1 MIADTAISPAHRE
14 PENTMTRIL
23 TITTA
28 LLLGSILPATASDD
42 TRQPVTMPAPMQEH
56 LLANM
61 RDHLAALGEIQTAL
75 AKGKYN
81 LAADIAEQRIGMS
94 SLQSHGASHM
104 APYMPKA
111 MQDIGTNMH
120 RAASRFAR
128 TAQEEAVGNDLPR
141 ALGALGELT
150 QQCVVCHASF
160 KLK

>member
-1 MIADTAISPAHRE
+1 MPH
-14 PENTMTRIL
+14 IL
-23 TITTA
+23 TITA
-28 LLLGSILPATASDD
+28 AILLGTILTATGADD
-42 TRQPVTMPAPMQEH
+42 ARQPVTMPAPMQEH
-56 LLANM
+56 MLANM
-61 RDHLAALGEIQTAL
+61 RDHLTALGEIQTEL
-75 AKGKYN
+75 AKGKYYQ
-81 LAADIAEQRIGMS
+81 AADIAEQRIGMS

-128 TAQEEAVGNDLPR
+128 TVQEAAVSNDLPR

-150 QQCVVCHASF
+150 QQCVACHASF

>member
-1 MIADTAISPAHRE
+1 MPH
-14 PENTMTRIL
+14 IL
-23 TITTA
+23 TITA
-28 LLLGSILPATASDD
+28 AILLGTILTATAADEA
-42 TRQPVTMPAPMQEH
+42 RQPVTMPAPMQEH
-56 LLANM
+56 MLANM
-61 RDHLAALGEIQTAL
+61 RDHLTALGQIQTEL

-81 LAADIAEQRIGMS
+81 QAADIAEQRIGMS

-128 TAQEEAVGNDLPR
+128 TAQEAAVGNDLPR

-150 QQCVVCHASF
+150 QQCVACHASF